1 MKQVGSHGSQY
12 GRRESGPSVS
22 DQDWAEQ
29 EAGLD
34 PSGPPV
40 LRASVAGDAGRV
52 CAPQRLQASARAVRN
67 LFLCVCSK
75 DDAADDEPLRPSVEQ
90 RRFDALSRPEAR
102 HLAGRTAA
110 RTFAQS
116 RRLVVAVAALRPASL
131 AFFRLWRRSPEA
143 LPLSYALGQQVCLPH
158 R

>member
-52 CAPQRLQASARAVRN
+52 SAPQRLQASARAVRN

-75 DDAADDEPLRPSVEQ
+75 DDAADDERFRPSVEQ
-90 RRFDALSRPEAR
+90 SPLEDDDDGDGDEEEDDDDDEGDS
-102 HLAGRTAA
+102 RTAKAVETHRGIASNFGQTRGFA
-110 RTFAQS
+110 RK
-116 RRLVVAVAALRPASL
+116 
-131 AFFRLWRRSPEA
+131 
-143 LPLSYALGQQVCLPH
+143 
-158 R
+158 